1 MSLFFK
7 KVFYSKLKFKRKE
20 IIIIIIITII
30 IIIVIMIIVIIIIII
45 IIIAKM
51 KNEAC
56 AQDTLNRS
64 VCVGHLR
71 VVFTWL
77 FFSSLLLLE
86 LIH

>member
-20 IIIIIIITII
+20 KIIIIKIIM
-30 IIIVIMIIVIIIIII
+30 IIVIMIIVIIIIII
-45 IIIAKM
+45 IMIAKM

-56 AQDTLNRS
+56 AQDSLNRS